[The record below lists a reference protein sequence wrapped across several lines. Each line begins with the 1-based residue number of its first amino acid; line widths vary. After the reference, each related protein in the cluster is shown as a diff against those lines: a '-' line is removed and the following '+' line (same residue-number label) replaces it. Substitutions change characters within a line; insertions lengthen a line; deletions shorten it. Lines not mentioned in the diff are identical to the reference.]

1 MRVVKILGFTLLG
14 IMGLG
19 VIALIAVVLFVNPNQ
34 YKPQIISAVKAQTG
48 RDLSLDGDLKLKLF
62 PLLAVEMNKARL
74 SNAQGFTAPDFAS
87 IESLQLRL
95 KLLPLLR
102 KEVEIDSLQ
111 LSGVK
116 LFLAKD
122 AKGNNNWADMSQ
134 PKTTAASSEPANNKP
149 LTIALSALTLQDTLL
164 QWDDASSNQHYKLS
178 GLQLQA
184 HDVALNKP
192 ITLNLQT
199 QITSTGKA
207 AWEYPLQ
214 LNTQLNLNLEQQQY
228 QFNTLRLQTT
238 VSNQALVFNSSSLAL
253 DLVKQDLKLNELDLE
268 VAQAH
273 LQGNVQVQQFLKQ
286 PSLSG
291 QLRLADVDAAQF
303 LPQAAK
309 FNLKKIN
316 AGVQF
321 SGDLQNLTF
330 NDFKLQADAQNLTIP
345 QAIFKSQAQ
354 TLSIPQAQ
362 FNALG
367 VKAQLSN
374 LAGQQL
380 FSRPQLTGSLRAEP
394 FDLAALLQQLGQNP
408 LPKTLLLGITA
419 QQAQLET
426 QFQVNAESLLFNKV
440 LIKVDKQ
447 QFQSDACVVYLKK
460 PQLTLEKWNL
470 QVADLDLKGT
480 TTVENY
486 PAQTSFK
493 GTLQLGD
500 TNLRTLL
507 TRLGIAL
514 PASADNTVFTRL
526 SLNTSIN
533 GNLQKLQFPAL
544 NLRLDQSSLQGA
556 LTIENFSNPAFN
568 FSLAVDDLDV
578 DRYLS
583 PKSTAPKNP
592 AQTASD
598 QPFNLD
604 GLRKLNLN
612 GTLRAAKLKVSQ
624 LQLRDVALSVLA
636 KQGDIKI
643 SPLSLN
649 LKEGSLSAVIALNA
663 QGNPPLLRI
672 QPTLSHFP
680 IAPVLENLVNFD
692 RLSGV
697 IDLNGDLNA
706 NFSSSQS
713 VLNSLSGQFN
723 VTLNDGAVKGANL
736 AKSIR
741 RARAVL
747 HQQQLPPDE
756 NNTLQTDFSSLQ
768 GKFVAKN
775 GVLYTDNLDLKSPL
789 LRVSGVG
796 EVNLVSQELAHKL
809 QVGLVETSKGQEGLD
824 LADLKGVVIPVNV
837 HGPFKAP
844 KVEPNLQ
851 VFLTNAAKQKLGELL
866 HKPSSDSA
874 TQDKFKQKVGDLLN
888 KQATTEKS
896 ASPTPQDKLWND
908 LVQPLKNV
916 NLGVF

>member
-1 MRVVKILGFTLLG
+1 MRVVKIFGFTLLG
-14 IMGLG
+14 ILG
-19 VIALIAVVLFVNPNQ
+19 IGILALVAVVLFVNPNQ

-62 PLLAVEMNKARL
+62 PLLAIEVNKARL

-87 IESLQLRL
+87 IERLQLRL
-95 KLLPLLR
+95 KLLPLFH

-111 LSGVK
+111 LAGVK

-122 AKGNNNWADMSQ
+122 AQGNNNWADMSK
-134 PKTTAASSEPANNKP
+134 KTTTSSEPSKKP
-149 LTIALSALTLQDTLL
+149 LTIELSALSLQDSLL

-184 HDVALNKP
+184 QNIALNKP
-192 ITLNLQT
+192 ITFNLQT

-207 AWEYPLQ
+207 VWEYPLQ
-214 LNTQLNLNLEQQQY
+214 LSTQLTLNLEQY
-228 QFNTLRLQTT
+228 ALNALRLQTM
-238 VSNQALVFNSSSLAL
+238 VSNQSLVFNARSLLL
-253 DLVKQDLKLNELDLE
+253 DLAKQDLKLNELDIE
-268 VAQAH
+268 ISQAH
-273 LQGNVQVQQFLKQ
+273 LQGNLHVQQFLQQ

-291 QLRLADVDAAQF
+291 QLRLADVDAAKF
-303 LPQAAK
+303 LPQAAQ

-316 AGVQF
+316 AGVEF
-321 SGDLQNLTF
+321 KGDLQSLSF
-330 NDFKLQADAQNLTIP
+330 NDFKLQADAQSLTIP

-362 FNALG
+362 LNALG
-367 VKAQLSN
+367 VKAQLTN

-394 FDLAALLQQLGQNP
+394 FDIAALLQHLGQNP
-408 LPKTLLLGITA
+408 LPKTLPLGITA

-426 QFQVNAESLLFNKV
+426 QFQINTESVLLNKV
-440 LIKVDKQ
+440 LVKIDKQ
-447 QFQSDACVVYLKK
+447 EFQTDACVVYLKK
-460 PQLTLEKWNL
+460 PQLTLEKWAL
-470 QVADLDLKGT
+470 QLADLDLKGT
-480 TTVENY
+480 TTLENY

-493 GTLQLGD
+493 GTLQLTD
-500 TNLRTLL
+500 TRLRPLL
-507 TRLGIAL
+507 QRLGIT
-514 PASADNTVFTRL
+514 PPVSADNTVFTRL
-526 SLNTSIN
+526 SLNTSFN

-568 FSLAVDDLDV
+568 FSLAVDDLDL
-578 DRYLS
+578 DRYLP

-592 AQTASD
+592 APIASE

-649 LKEGSLSAVIALNA
+649 LKEGSLSTVIALNV
-663 QGNPPLLRI
+663 QNNPPLLRI

-706 NFSSSQS
+706 NFSSPQS
-713 VLNSLSGQFN
+713 VLNSLSGQVN
-723 VTLNDGAVKGANL
+723 VSLSDGAVKGVNL

-741 RARAVL
+741 QARAVL
-747 HQQQLPPDE
+747 RQQPLPPEE
-756 NNTLQTDFSSLQ
+756 NKTLQTDFSNLQ

-775 GVLYTDNLDLKSPL
+775 GVLYTDNLELKSPM

-796 EVNLVSQELAHKL
+796 EASLVSQELAYKL

-824 LADLKGVVIPVNV
+824 LSELKGVVIPVNV
-837 HGPFKAP
+837 HGAFKTP

-866 HKPSSDSA
+866 HKPS
-874 TQDKFKQKVGDLLN
+874 
-888 KQATTEKS
+888 TTEKP
-896 ASPTPQDKLWND
+896 ATVPQDKLWND
-908 LVQPLKNV
+908 WVQPLKNV
-916 NLGVF
+916 NLGIF

>member
-1 MRVVKILGFTLLG
+1 MRVVKILGLTLLG
-14 IMGLG
+14 IVGLG
-19 VIALIAVVLFVNPNQ
+19 IIALIAVVLFVNPNQ
-34 YKPQIISAVKAQTG
+34 YKPQIISLVKAQTG
-48 RDLSLDGDLKLKLF
+48 RELSLDGDLKLKLF
-62 PLLAVEMNKARL
+62 PLLAVEVNKARL

-95 KLLPLLR
+95 KLLPLLH

-116 LFLAKD
+116 LFLAKN
-122 AKGNNNWADMSQ
+122 AQGNNNWADMSK
-134 PKTTAASSEPANNKP
+134 PKTTAASSEPANKP
-149 LTIALSALTLQDTLL
+149 LTIELSTLTLQDTLL
-164 QWDDASSNQHYKLS
+164 QWDDASMNQHYKLS
-178 GLQLQA
+178 GLQFQA
-184 HDVALNKP
+184 QDVALNKP
-192 ITLNLQT
+192 IKLNLQT

-214 LNTQLNLNLEQQQY
+214 LNTQLSLNLEQQLY
-228 QFNTLRLQTT
+228 QLNALRLQST
-238 VSNQALVFNSSSLAL
+238 VSNQVVIFNASSLNL
-253 DLVKQDLKLNELDLE
+253 DLAKQDLKLNDLDLE
-268 VAQAH
+268 IAQAH
-273 LQGNVQVQQFLKQ
+273 LQGNIQVQQFLKQ

-291 QLRLADVDAAQF
+291 QLRLAELDAAHF

-309 FNLKKIN
+309 FKLKKIN

-321 SGDLQNLTF
+321 SGDLQSLTF
-330 NDFKLQADAQNLTIP
+330 NDFKLQADAQNILIP

-354 TLSIPQAQ
+354 TLSIPQVQ

-380 FSRPQLTGSLRAEP
+380 LTHPQLTGSLRAEP
-394 FDLAALLQQLGQNP
+394 FEIAALLQQLGQNP
-408 LPKTLLLGITA
+408 LPKTLPLGISA
-419 QQAQLET
+419 QIGQMET
-426 QFQVNAESLLFNKV
+426 QFQVNAESLLLNKL

-447 QFQSDACVVYLKK
+447 QFQSDACVLYLKK

-470 QVADLDLKGT
+470 QLADLDLKGST
-480 TTVENY
+480 TLENY

-493 GTLQLGD
+493 GTLQLSD
-500 TNLRTLL
+500 TNLRTVL

-526 SLNTSIN
+526 NLNTSIN
-533 GNLQKLQFPAL
+533 GNLQKVQFPAL

-568 FSLAVDDLDV
+568 FSLAVDDLDA
-578 DRYLS
+578 DRYLP
-583 PKSTAPKNP
+583 PKSTAPKTAP
-592 AQTASD
+592 QTTND
-598 QPFNLD
+598 QAFNLD

-612 GTLRAAKLKVSQ
+612 GTLRVAKLKLSQ
-624 LQLRDVALSVLA
+624 LQMRDVALSVLA

-649 LKEGSLSAVIALNA
+649 LKEGSLSAVIGLNT
-663 QGNPPLLRI
+663 QSNPPLLRI

-680 IAPVLENLVNFD
+680 IAPVLENLANFD

-706 NFSSSQS
+706 NFSSPQS
-713 VLNSLSGQFN
+713 VLNSLSGQML
-723 VTLNDGAVKGANL
+723 VSLSDGAVKGANL

-747 HQQQLPPDE
+747 RQQALPPEE

-775 GVLYTDNLDLKSPL
+775 GVLYTDNLELKSPL

-796 EVNLVSQELAHKL
+796 EASLVNQELAYKL

-837 HGPFKAP
+837 HGAFKAL

-866 HKPSSDSA
+866 HTKPV
-874 TQDKFKQKVGDLLN
+874 DKPI
-888 KQATTEKS
+888 A
-896 ASPTPQDKLWND
+896 PTPQDKLWND
-908 LVQPLKNV
+908 WVQPLKNI
-916 NLGVF
+916 NFGSF